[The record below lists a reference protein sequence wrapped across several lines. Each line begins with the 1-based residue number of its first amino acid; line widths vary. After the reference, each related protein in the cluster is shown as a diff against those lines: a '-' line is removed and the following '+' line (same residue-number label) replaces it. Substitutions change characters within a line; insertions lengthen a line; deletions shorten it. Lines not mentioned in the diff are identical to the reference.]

1 MAILAGGNRH
11 YFLSEIMA
19 VTAKRAEEIIAAQRY
34 FSNQAADLAGKR
46 LGPERDIWRDAF
58 IARRDYATALNIEE
72 RAIYYADNKA
82 QDAAIQDQ
90 LDRERATRE
99 RKHLQSF
106 TKTAATFVAA
116 GFAAPLFFGPATGGL
131 YASGSAASGAAA
143 AGGAGS
149 LALNA
154 VKKEDPNYRRA
165 LIAAL
170 LSGAAGGAIGGAAQ
184 NYKAGKE
191 SDRLKRQYAATGGY
205 NKGSQPGLSPQNN

>member
-1 MAILAGGNRH
+1 MSTVQSTDLAARAFFQGYMH
-11 YFLSEIMA
+11 KA
-19 VTAKRAEEIIAAQRY
+19 AEEEVEEEVSILEKLKSAGAGAVDKTKDAVSKLRSAGAGAVDNTKDAVSEYGASVGGGAA
-34 FSNQAADLAGKR
+34 
-46 LGPERDIWRDAF
+46 LG
-58 IARRDYATALNIEE
+58 
-72 RAIYYADNKA
+72 
-82 QDAAIQDQ
+82 
-90 LDRERATRE
+90 
-99 RKHLQSF
+99 
-106 TKTAATFVAA
+106 
-116 GFAAPLFFGPATGGL
+116 
-131 YASGSAASGAAA
+131 AA